1 MSEEGGGDFGEGV
14 GVGGWCGGGG
24 GRGKVGGLGMRADLA
39 FGMILVPF
47 LAFGLPSLISGITQK
62 ICVLCFVVINS
73 VFELFMCLDLFGS

>member
-1 MSEEGGGDFGEGV
+1 MRKGV
-14 GVGGWCGGGG
+14 GTLERGG

-73 VFELFMCLDLFGS
+73 VFLNFLCVWIFLAPSKPTGVF